1 MYSFSLVSCISVMM
15 FLAFWT
21 SSLRPDSSVYPV
33 STSGVTTFFLSSWCR
48 YSSLTKKS
56 LVAPGPPTRI
66 PSSSGLSRKTSVAL
80 SATFLKNS
88 WAAISISLSK
98 RTDD

>member
-1 MYSFSLVSCISVMM
+1 MSLMM
-15 FLAFWT
+15 FWEFWT
-21 SSLRPDSSVYPV
+21 SSLSPDSSVYPV
-33 STSGVTTFFLSSWCR
+33 STRGLTTFFLSSWCR

-56 LVAPGPPTRI
+56 LVAPGPPMRM
-66 PSSSGLSRKTSVAL
+66 PSSSGRLRKTSVAL

-88 WAAISISLSK
+88 CAAISMSLSK